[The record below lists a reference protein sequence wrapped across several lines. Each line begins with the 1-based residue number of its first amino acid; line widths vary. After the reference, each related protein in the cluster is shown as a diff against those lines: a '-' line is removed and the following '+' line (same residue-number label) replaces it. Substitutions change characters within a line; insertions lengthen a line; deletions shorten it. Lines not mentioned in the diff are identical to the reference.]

1 MDSILN
7 NDSSVPRPAP
17 NRFLARQPI
26 LDRRQRILG
35 YEILFRAGWMNSFSG
50 DGDDATRQILD
61 NLFVAGVDSV
71 CGRKLAFVNCTRES
85 LLSGLVTLLPVQST
99 VLEILETVEPDDEIV
114 AACRALKAKGYRIA
128 LDDFVM
134 RDSMAELVKLADYI
148 KIDVRNTDSAERN
161 LICQNLR
168 NSGVSLL
175 AEKVETEAEFRAVS
189 SEGFTAFQGYFF
201 CSPVMIARHEIPPNR
216 LNALKLLCAVS
227 RSPLDLDELEVAVKS
242 DPALCY
248 RLLQL
253 ANSPL
258 YPIHG
263 RIRNVRSAAV
273 LLGER
278 EIRKLAIVALATSFG
293 SESADALLH
302 LCLQRAR
309 FCELIAPTLNLSESE
324 QYMLGLLS
332 AADAFLALP
341 MATIVDRLPLRG
353 AIRSALLGMNNPEAR
368 ALWLARRFETGDWE
382 SVADRDF
389 LAYLDYPELAGA
401 YSESVRWT
409 ESALSRTPSS
419 ARTAMAPSDLCSCP
433 T

>member
-1 MDSILN
+1 MDPILN
-7 NDSSVPRPAP
+7 NESSGLSQDP

-26 LDRRQRILG
+26 LDRRQRVIG
-35 YEILFRAGWMNSFSG
+35 YEILFRSGWMNSFSG

-61 NLFVAGVDSV
+61 NLFVSGVDSV

-85 LLSGLVTLLPVQST
+85 LLGGLVTLLPVQST
-99 VLEILETVEPDDEIV
+99 VLEILETVEPDDEII

-134 RDSMAELVKLADYI
+134 RDSMAELIELADYI
-148 KIDVRNTDSAERN
+148 KIDVHTTDSAERN
-161 LICQNLR
+161 LICHNLR

-175 AEKVETEAEFRAVS
+175 AEKVETEAEFQAVS
-189 SEGFTAFQGYFF
+189 SEGFMAFQGYFF
-201 CSPVMIARHEIPPNR
+201 CAPVMIARHEIPPSR

-227 RSPLDLDELEVAVKS
+227 RSLLDLDELEVAVKS
-242 DPALCY
+242 DPALCC

-263 RIRNVRSAAV
+263 RIRNVRSAAL

-278 EIRKLAIVALATSFG
+278 EIRKLAIIALAASI
-293 SESADALLH
+293 ESQSVDALLH

-309 FCELIAPTLNLSESE
+309 FCELVAPALNLSECE
-324 QYMLGLLS
+324 QYMVGLLS

-353 AIRSALLGMNNPEAR
+353 AIRSALLGRTNPEAR
-368 ALWLARRFETGDWE
+368 ALWLARCFETGDWE
-382 SVADRDF
+382 RVTDQDF
-389 LAYLDYPELAGA
+389 LAHLDYSELAGA
-401 YSESVRWT
+401 YSESVRWS
-409 ESALSRTPSS
+409 ESALSRTPPS
-419 ARTAMAPSDLCSCP
+419 ARTTDPSLASFSAYK
-433 T
+433 